1 MGAEVQERPAL
12 YQRAPARLWGSGDE
26 VAGSVGKTS
35 FWHLNQEKQ
44 PGWNRREAG

>member
-1 MGAEVQERPAL
+1 MLRGRRDQLCIKELLQG
-12 YQRAPARLWGSGDE
+12 YGGSGDE